1 MRKIIFS
8 DVDGTLINREQKEL
22 HEGNF
27 EAIKKWREA
36 GNLFVL
42 CTGRNPIDILPT
54 LKMCDIEFDYLVLCN
69 GASLYD
75 QQLNCVYEKQFPLEL
90 GKHILH
96 ECAKN
101 KEMITFYCDQKELVM
116 QQNGGVVV
124 CDNQGQ
130 THKITSGKTFDQYV
144 DEADCFRMLCLIQ
157 EEGNELLYHYQ
168 DLLLVPHQ
176 EEISWFFNNE
186 CIDIMAS
193 GVSKGNGMMDLVHL
207 LKVDEE
213 NVYAIGDSF
222 NDVSMIEMAAH
233 GCTFAHCPEVL
244 TKRAKHIVPSVRG
257 LIESVLSEKF

>member
-1 MRKIIFS
+1 
-8 DVDGTLINREQKEL
+8 
-22 HEGNF
+22 
-27 EAIKKWREA
+27 
-36 GNLFVL
+36 
-42 CTGRNPIDILPT
+42 
-54 LKMCDIEFDYLVLCN
+54 
-69 GASLYD
+69 
-75 QQLNCVYEKQFPLEL
+75 
-90 GKHILH
+90 
-96 ECAKN
+96 
-101 KEMITFYCDQKELVM
+101 MITFYCDQKELVM

-207 LKVDEE
+207 LKLEEE